1 MLSHRVGVN
10 SSQDA
15 RKRRRVRALQRYVL
29 NPPMK
34 LLVWFGLVPG
44 HVLIETRGRRT
55 GKRRTNVVGM
65 HVEERTGWIVAEQG
79 GHAGYVRNL
88 QADPAVRVR
97 VSRRWCR
104 ARAEVIP
111 DDDPDARLDS
121 FDRRSHA
128 AAVRRF
134 GTSLSTIR
142 LDLSP
147 AEDAPQNTHPQT
159 TPGDAS

>member
-1 MLSHRVGVN
+1 MGVD
-10 SSQDA
+10 SSRDA

-55 GKRRTNVVGM
+55 GTRRTNVVGM
-65 HVEERTGWIVAEQG
+65 HVEDGTGWIVAEQG
-79 GHAGYVRNL
+79 AHAGYVHNL

-97 VSRRWCR
+97 VSRRWR
-104 ARAEVIP
+104 RGRAEVIP

-121 FDRRSHA
+121 FGRRSHA
-128 AAVRRF
+128 AAVRRL

-142 LDLSP
+142 VDLSP
-147 AEDAPQNTHPQT
+147 TEHPPQNAHPQT
-159 TPGDAS
+159 TPADAS